1 MSNVKYFRCIFFQ
14 VNPLKCSECVCMH
27 QGRERERERPYW
39 KEGQGTKCFHR
50 LSSQQL
56 RDQTA
61 FLAHTLSKPAHYGML
76 NIIILLS
83 MLTNMKFTINQ
94 MQKWKFC
101 LIQRRLKFQPNH
113 KTTIHTY
120 DKLIILVISK
130 LL

>member
-1 MSNVKYFRCIFFQ
+1 M
-14 VNPLKCSECVCMH
+14 CVH
-27 QGRERERERPYW
+27 ALGERERERPYW
-39 KEGQGTKCFHR
+39 KEGQGTKCFHC

-61 FLAHTLSKPAHYGML
+61 FVAHTSSKPAHCGML

-101 LIQRRLKFQPNH
+101 LIQRRLKFQPAQSQN
-113 KTTIHTY
+113 Y
-120 DKLIILVISK
+120 NSYV
-130 LL
+130 